1 MVQQEISQQRILVV
15 DDTPKNIQVIGAILR
30 EKEYLISIASS
41 GQMALEAIE
50 KSQPDLIL
58 LDIMMPEMDGY
69 EVCERIKSNPKTKDI
84 PVIFLSAITE
94 TLDKVK
100 AFGLG
105 AVDYITK
112 PIESKELLAR
122 VDTHLKID
130 ALQKELKYVNK
141 NLEYLVEMRTSELQV
156 TQSYLANVINSMPS
170 IIIGIDLNGS
180 IINLNHEAERTAS
193 LLLGDVIRKNIKDAF
208 PDYAKYYD
216 EILSLLKEGKSFTRN
231 KVLIQKKSNVYFFD
245 IKSYPL
251 YDEDEIVGGVLRIDD
266 ATEVM
271 KQDKLKTRFEREKMT
286 ALGEVVIGVAHEI
299 NTPVGGAL
307 TSISALKQKTEML
320 DQLFTSQKMKQKDFE
335 SYLKDADELGGVAL
349 KNINRASEIIS
360 QFKGIAVDY
369 GRYNPSSFYLK
380 ERVCLLLETMAT
392 EIKDKKCM
400 VDINCPSS
408 LEATLNKES
417 FDQIM
422 GNLITNSLIHGFDEV
437 EGGIISIDIQLNN
450 DALQIIYSDSGKG
463 MPVDDEQKLFTPFF
477 TTRRGSECVGLGLAI
492 VYNLVTIKMGGK
504 ISFTNA
510 KGKGLSFKIELPQ
523 VD

>member
-50 KSQPDLIL
+50 KSVPDLVL

-69 EVCERIKSNPKTKDI
+69 EVCERIKSNPETEDI

-112 PIESKELLAR
+112 PIEAKELLAR

-170 IIIGIDLNGS
+170 IIIGIDLNGD
-180 IINLNHEAERTAS
+180 IINLNHEAERTAA
-193 LLLGDVIRKNIKDAF
+193 LLLGDVIRRNIRDAF

-216 EILSLLKEGKSFTRN
+216 EILSLLKEGKLFSRN
-231 KVLIQKKSNVYFFD
+231 KVLIQKKPNDHFFD
-245 IKSYPL
+245 IKTYPL
-251 YDEDEIVGGVLRIDD
+251 FDEDEIVGGVLRIDD
-266 ATEVM
+266 VTEVM
-271 KQDKLKTRFEREKMT
+271 KQDKLKTKFEREKMA

-307 TSISALKQKTEML
+307 TAISALKQKTAML
-320 DQLFTSQKMKQKDFE
+320 DQLFAGNQMKQKDFE
-335 SYLKDADELGGVAL
+335 SYLKEANEFEGIAL
-349 KNINRASEIIS
+349 TNINRASEIIS

-369 GRYNPSSFYLK
+369 ARYNPSSFYLK
-380 ERVCLLLETMAT
+380 ERICLLLETMST
-392 EIKDKKCM
+392 ELKEKKCS
-400 VDINCPSS
+400 VDINCPDS
-408 LEATLNKES
+408 LEVTLNKES

-422 GNLITNSLIHGFDEV
+422 GNLLTNSLIHGFDGI
-437 EGGIISIDIQLNN
+437 EGGIINIDIELNN
-450 DALQIIYSDSGKG
+450 DALQIVYSDNGPG
-463 MPVDDEQKLFTPFF
+463 IPLEDEHKLFTPFF
-477 TTRRGSECVGLGLAI
+477 TTKRGSECVGLGLSI
-492 VYNLVTIKMGGK
+492 VYNLITLKMEGK
-504 ISFTNA
+504 ISFTNT